1 MISLSVSDK
10 HAAVNQRRLS
20 ENSVR
25 GQMPVISQ
33 SSYIPPMGF
42 SNGHIQ
48 TLFPYLFRKV
58 TGVTYKRE
66 RIATED
72 DDFLDLDWS
81 SMGASKVAIVSHGLE
96 GNSERWYVLGMVRAL
111 NRSGWDVLAW
121 NMRGCSGEPNKTVR
135 SYHSGASEDLAA
147 VVEHV
152 TDGGRYHAIGLV
164 GFSLGGNVT
173 LKYLGERGS
182 QTNKAITGAV
192 TCSVPCD
199 LASGAEEMAKPSNR
213 IYMKRFTRMLH
224 EKIKAKMR
232 LMPERI
238 SDEGYNRI
246 QTFRQFDDRYTAPLH
261 GFRDADDYYNR
272 ASSIQFIHK
281 ITIPTLLVNAK
292 NDPFLP
298 QPCYPLREAEA
309 NPNFFLEMP
318 KSGGHVGFIAFNK
331 RKEYWFESRV
341 VEFLS
346 RSQ

>member
-1 MISLSVSDK
+1 
-10 HAAVNQRRLS
+10 
-20 ENSVR
+20 
-25 GQMPVISQ
+25 MPIIAK
-33 SSYIPPMGF
+33 SSYVPPIGF
-42 SNGHIQ
+42 SNAHIQ
-48 TLFPYLFRKV
+48 TIFPTLFRKV
-58 TGVTYKRE
+58 KGVSYRRE
-66 RIATED
+66 RITTPD
-72 DDFLDLDWS
+72 DDFLDLDWAS
-81 SMGASKVAIVSHGLE
+81 IGARKVAIVSHGLE
-96 GNSERWYVLGMVRAL
+96 GNSERCYILGVVKAL
-111 NRSGWDVLAW
+111 NRSGWDGLAW
-121 NMRGCSGEPNKTVR
+121 NMRGCSGEPNKTIK
-135 SYHSGASEDLAA
+135 SYHSGASEDLAV

-152 TDGGRYHAIGLV
+152 IGGGKYDAVGLV

-199 LASGAEEMAKPSNR
+199 LASGAEEMAKPSNK

-272 ASSIQFIHK
+272 ASSKPFIHK

-346 RSQ
+346 RRQ